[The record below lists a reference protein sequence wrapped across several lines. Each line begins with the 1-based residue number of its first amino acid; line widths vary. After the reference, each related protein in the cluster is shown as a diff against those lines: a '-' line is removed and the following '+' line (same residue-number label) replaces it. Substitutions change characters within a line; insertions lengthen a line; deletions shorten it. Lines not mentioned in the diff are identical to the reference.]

1 MFEALSERLE
11 SAWKSLRGQDK
22 ISESNINDA
31 LREVRRAL
39 LEADVNL
46 QVIKDFIAQVKAS
59 ALGAEVVKGI
69 SPDQQFIKIVNDEL
83 VNLMG
88 ETNEPLANVP
98 EKPTVVLMAGLQGTG
113 KTTATRQTGPAPA
126 QGKPQ
131 HHAGG
136 DRRVSSGGGGSVSHP
151 GAANRCAC
159 V

>member
-88 ETNEPLANVP
+88 ETNQPLADVS

-113 KTTATRQTGPAPA
+113 KTTATAKLALHLRKENRSTMLV
-126 QGKPQ
+126 
-131 HHAGG
+131 G
-136 DRRVSSGGGGSVSHP
+136 D
-151 GAANRCAC
+151 
-159 V
+159 